1 MDNINLTQFATFGD
15 FAQFWLATK
24 VDTKPTTQACYRSL
38 LQCAAARFADMPI
51 TQIERADIMRW
62 IVDLIEQR
70 EYDAGQVR
78 AAHRVVH
85 STLALARCLGAIESN
100 PATEITLPRIR
111 NHSPRLDRRLAVPE
125 LESLAQQIGW
135 WKLVPVHEV
144 SLGLSGAFSRGE
156 STRDR
161 LGGGGGVPFHE
172 APSGGGGAAH
182 DGESSRD
189 MGVAPREPRAI
200 PKITQRN
207 PQFLQV
213 KGKSGYL
220 MRREERYG
228 NRQLP
233 ASKRRHRGGNC
244 RCLKGVSPENPSATR
259 IATPPGTL
267 PGTLPGAVPAT
278 PPEVNQLEVLILML
292 GYCGLRIGEA
302 LALTWSD
309 IEWSRRIIQV
319 RHAFTEVSGRLVL
332 GTPKNGK
339 TRTVPIPQ
347 FLVEGG
353 LRRLFDF
360 DRAVFAPFHEAPS
373 QNLGHIQGYAPFGSP
388 EASGGGGAPFHEV
401 PSGAAGAAHDGESSR
416 DMGVAPHEPRAVE
429 AFCGGETPRYTPG
442 ELRQVHVFRTR
453 QNKPLRA
460 SNLRFH
466 FALAAAAIGETG
478 LHIHDLRHTAASLA
492 VSAGANVKA
501 LAQMLGHSSAAMTLD
516 VYADLFAEDLSDV
529 ADALDGLRRRQLR

>member
-144 SLGLSGAFSRGE
+144 SLGLSGAFSRSG

-161 LGGGGGVPFHE
+161 LGGGGGTPFHE
-172 APSGGGGAAH
+172 APSGAGGAAH

-189 MGVAPREPRAI
+189 MGVAPREPRPT

-259 IATPPGTL
+259 IAAPPGTL
-267 PGTLPGAVPAT
+267 PGTVPTT
-278 PPEVNQLEVLILML
+278 PPEVNQLEILILML

-373 QNLGHIQGYAPFGSP
+373 G
-388 EASGGGGAPFHEV
+388 V
-401 PSGAAGAAHDGESSR
+401 AGAAPDGESSR
-416 DMGVAPHEPRAVE
+416 DMRVAPHEPRAVE
-429 AFCGGETPRYTPG
+429 TFCGGETPRYTPG

>member
-1 MDNINLTQFATFGD
+1 MSTLNFTQFATFGD

-156 STRDR
+156 STRDTG
-161 LGGGGGVPFHE
+161 LGEGGGTPFHE
-172 APSGGGGAAH
+172 APSGVAGAAP

-189 MGVAPREPRAI
+189 MRVAPREPR
-200 PKITQRN
+200 
-207 PQFLQV
+207 V
-213 KGKSGYL
+213 
-220 MRREERYG
+220 
-228 NRQLP
+228 
-233 ASKRRHRGGNC
+233 
-244 RCLKGVSPENPSATR
+244 
-259 IATPPGTL
+259 
-267 PGTLPGAVPAT
+267 
-278 PPEVNQLEVLILML
+278 
-292 GYCGLRIGEA
+292 
-302 LALTWSD
+302 
-309 IEWSRRIIQV
+309 
-319 RHAFTEVSGRLVL
+319 
-332 GTPKNGK
+332 
-339 TRTVPIPQ
+339 
-347 FLVEGG
+347 VET
-353 LRRLFDF
+353 
-360 DRAVFAPFHEAPS
+360 
-373 QNLGHIQGYAPFGSP
+373 
-388 EASGGGGAPFHEV
+388 
-401 PSGAAGAAHDGESSR
+401 
-416 DMGVAPHEPRAVE
+416 
-429 AFCGGETPRYTPG
+429 FCGGETPRYTPG